1 MAEPSTTSSA
11 NRSAPRALKK
21 KVSMLGSFSV
31 GKTSLVRRF
40 VSNIYS
46 EEYITTIGAR
56 VEKKHLTV
64 DEKPLNLLVWDLN
77 GEDKFQKLNM
87 DYVQGSDG
95 YLLVIDKTRPASL
108 EVAHTLHQK
117 AQIVLGEIPFIL
129 VINKS
134 DLPENWDTQEKELEQ
149 LREQGWIIMT
159 TSAKTGTGVDEV
171 FETLANMILN
181 S

>member
-1 MAEPSTTSSA
+1 
-11 NRSAPRALKK
+11 
-21 KVSMLGSFSV
+21 MLGSFAV

-46 EEYITTIGAR
+46 EDYITTIGAR
-56 VEKKHLTV
+56 VEKKSLTIE
-64 DEKPLNLLVWDLN
+64 DQPLNLLVWDLN

-87 DYVQGSDG
+87 DYVQGSEG
-95 YLLVIDKTRPASL
+95 YLLVVDKTRPASL

-117 AQIVLGEIPFIL
+117 AQIVLGDIPFIL

-134 DLPENWDTQEKELEQ
+134 DLPDEWDSQEKEIEQ

-171 FETLANMILN
+171 FESLARLIMQT
-181 S
+181 

>member
-1 MAEPSTTSSA
+1 
-11 NRSAPRALKK
+11 
-21 KVSMLGSFSV
+21 MLGSFAV

-46 EEYITTIGAR
+46 EDYITTIGAR
-56 VEKKHLTV
+56 VEKKCLTIK
-64 DEKPLNLLVWDLN
+64 DQPINLLVWDLN

-87 DYVQGSDG
+87 EYVQGSDG

-117 AQIVLGEIPFIL
+117 TQIVLGQIPFIL

-134 DLPENWDTQEKELEQ
+134 DLDDSWDSQEKEIEQ
-149 LREQGWIIMT
+149 LKEQGWIIMT

-171 FETLANMILN
+171 FETLARLIINT
-181 S
+181 

>member
-1 MAEPSTTSSA
+1 MAEPSTTSSSSA
-11 NRSAPRALKK
+11 PAPRALKK
-21 KVSMLGSFSV
+21 KISMLGSFAV

-40 VSNIYS
+40 VSGIYS
-46 EEYITTIGAR
+46 EDYITTIGAR
-56 VEKKHLTV
+56 VEKKCITIE
-64 DEKPLNLLVWDLN
+64 DRPLNLLVWDLN

-87 DYVQGSDG
+87 DYVQGSEG

-117 AQIVLGEIPFIL
+117 AQIVLGDIPFIL

-134 DLPENWDTQEKELEQ
+134 DLPDAWDAQEKEIEQ
-149 LREQGWIIMT
+149 LREQGWIIKT

-171 FETLANMILN
+171 FESLARLIMQT
-181 S
+181 

>member
-1 MAEPSTTSSA
+1 
-11 NRSAPRALKK
+11 
-21 KVSMLGSFSV
+21 MLGSFAV

-40 VSNIYS
+40 VSGIYS
-46 EEYITTIGAR
+46 EDYITTIGAR
-56 VEKKHLTV
+56 VEKKCITIE
-64 DEKPLNLLVWDLN
+64 DRPLNLLVWDLN

-87 DYVQGSDG
+87 DYVQGSEG

-117 AQIVLGEIPFIL
+117 AQIVLGDIPFIL

-134 DLPENWDTQEKELEQ
+134 DLPDAWDAQEKEIEQ
-149 LREQGWIIMT
+149 LREQGWIIKT

-171 FETLANMILN
+171 FESLARLIMQT
-181 S
+181 

>member
-1 MAEPSTTSSA
+1 
-11 NRSAPRALKK
+11 
-21 KVSMLGSFSV
+21 MLGSFSV

-56 VEKKHLTV
+56 VEKKSMVLN
-64 DEKPLNLLVWDLN
+64 EKPLNLLVWDLN

-87 DYVQGSDG
+87 DYVLGSDG

-108 EVAHTLHQK
+108 QVAHTLHQK
-117 AQIVLGEIPFIL
+117 AQLVVGEIPFIL
-129 VINKS
+129 VVNKS
-134 DLPENWDTQEKELEQ
+134 DLPDAWDTQEKELDQ

-171 FETLANMILN
+171 FESLASMIV

>member
-1 MAEPSTTSSA
+1 
-11 NRSAPRALKK
+11 
-21 KVSMLGSFSV
+21 MLGSFAV

-40 VSNIYS
+40 VSGIYS
-46 EEYITTIGAR
+46 EDYITTIGAR
-56 VEKKHLTV
+56 VEKKGITI
-64 DEKPLNLLVWDLN
+64 EEQPLNLLVWDLN

-87 DYVQGSDG
+87 DYVQGSEG

-117 AQIVLGEIPFIL
+117 AQIVLGDIPFIL

-134 DLPENWDTQEKELEQ
+134 DLPDAWDAQEKEIEQ
-149 LREQGWIIMT
+149 LREQGWIIKT

-171 FETLANMILN
+171 FESLARLIMQT
-181 S
+181 

>member
-1 MAEPSTTSSA
+1 
-11 NRSAPRALKK
+11 
-21 KVSMLGSFSV
+21 MLGSFAV

-40 VSNIYS
+40 VSGIYS

-56 VEKKHLTV
+56 VEKKPMTLE
-64 DEKPLNLLVWDLN
+64 DQPLNLLVWDLN

-87 DYVQGSDG
+87 DYILGSDG

-108 EVAHTLHQK
+108 QVAHTLHQK
-117 AQIVLGEIPFIL
+117 AQLVVGEIPFIL
-129 VINKS
+129 VVNKS
-134 DLPENWDTQEKELEQ
+134 DLPDSWDSQQKELDQ
-149 LREQGWIIMT
+149 LKEQGWIIMN

-171 FETLANMILN
+171 FDTLAGMIMQ